1 MELTIGNLIKI
12 ILGLFVIVAVVYGV
26 YKIFTGNILEVF
38 GNFGN
43 SNKLFLSFHTN
54 DTLC

>member
-12 ILGLFVIVAVVYGV
+12 IIGLVVIVAVVYGV
-26 YKIFTGNILEVF
+26 YKAVTGSILDVF

-43 SNKLFLSFHTN
+43 TSKLFLSIIR
-54 DTLC
+54 